1 MAHHTN
7 LPLYRDG
14 YDFLLFSFRFTKK
27 LEREYKYTVG
37 EKIKK
42 FSLDL
47 LLEIV
52 RANRSQEMR
61 KKHILSALE
70 YLETLQVL
78 MRILR
83 DVGQI
88 GTDTSVG
95 GAEKI
100 NTMQKQLSGWYGSIS
115 SQK

>member
-7 LPLYRDG
+7 LPVYRDG

-27 LEREYKYTVG
+27 LDREYKYTVG
-37 EKIKK
+37 EQIKK

-47 LLEIV
+47 LLNIM
-52 RANRSQEMR
+52 RANRSQKNR
-61 KKHILSALE
+61 KQYIMLALE
-70 YLETLQVL
+70 SLETLQVF

-88 GTDTSVG
+88 GLETSVG
-95 GAEKI
+95 GAEKVCAI
-100 NTMQKQLSGWYGSIS
+100 QKQLSGWYASTL
-115 SQK
+115 